1 MFQADILR
9 NKMLDW
15 VLTAVG
21 TLIFLVVAMFHVV
34 FLYNW
39 RWLFRRA
46 DCTKIDMIPGPKQVP
61 FFGNI
66 FLLKQP
72 EGGKCLIPSLIY
84 EFWWEIPLKLC
95 EKKLFLSS
103 PFPAS
108 LFLLSSSLSLCHL
121 FLPTLNTK

>member
-1 MFQADILR
+1 MKKYEKINVIYKNTYAVFKLGKCLSKGLLMSNFVCNSTRSLMFQTGIFR

-15 VLTAVG
+15 VLTSVG
-21 TLIFLVVAMFHVV
+21 TLVFLVVAMFHVV

-72 EGGKCLIPSLIY
+72 EGGKCSV
-84 EFWWEIPLKLC
+84 C
-95 EKKLFLSS
+95 
-103 PFPAS
+103 
-108 LFLLSSSLSLCHL
+108 LLTCKFSC
-121 FLPTLNTK
+121 